1 MITKDLSECAVEIN
15 RIFENM
21 SKDML
26 EKIPLKLQNFFKEIA
41 SKDYKFEYDISKKL
55 AEQNIKDKTKGII
68 ALIYKDY
75 ICNEEEKKEYISE
88 YTKFL
93 ELEEQQKRAKYDPDA
108 IFKQRSKTNS
118 TTTETTSPIVYQK
131 TSWFR
136 KLILKIKTIFSF

>member
-15 RIFENM
+15 CIFENM

-75 ICNEEEKKEYISE
+75 ICNEAEKKEYISE

-108 IFKQRSKTNS
+108 IFKQREKLN
-118 TTTETTSPIVYQK
+118 TTLTENTYPIVYQK